1 MSTGTPKNVVI
12 IGAAGRDFH
21 DFNVFYR
28 NSPQHRVV
36 AFTAAQIPDIDGRT
50 YPAELAGEG
59 YPEGIPIH
67 PEDELG
73 DLIRRHAVRECTMS
87 YSDLSH
93 EAVMHKA
100 SIVNAAGADFRIL
113 GPDVTMLQSKRPVIA
128 IGAVRTGC
136 GKSQVSRRVCQILR
150 EMGKTVAAV
159 RHPMPYG
166 DLRKQICQR
175 FATYEDLARHECTI
189 EEREEYEPH
198 IAMGN
203 VVYAGV
209 DYEQILRQAE
219 QEAEVVVWDGGNND
233 LPFYKPNLFLVV
245 ADPHRAGHELRYFPG
260 ETNARMADV
269 VVINKVNT
277 ADPKDV
283 ETVERNI
290 RGINPNARILH
301 AASPVTVDDPE
312 LVRGKRVLV
321 VEDGPTLT
329 HGEMRYGAGHVAA
342 QMLGAAQIVDPR
354 PHAVGS
360 IKATYENYP
369 HISEIVPA
377 MGYGDTQMSELRDTI
392 NAADCDLVL
401 IGTPIDLGRL
411 LELEK
416 PYVRVKYE
424 VDDETASALREEIEQ
439 VV

>member
-1 MSTGTPKNVVI
+1 MGTPKNVVI

-28 NSPQHRVV
+28 NSPQYRVV

-67 PEDELG
+67 PEDELAS
-73 DLIRRHAVRECTMS
+73 LIRRHGVRECTMS

-203 VVYAGV
+203 LVYAGV

-260 ETNARMADV
+260 ETNALMTDV
-269 VVINKVNT
+269 VIINKVNT

-283 ETVERNI
+283 VR
-290 RGINPNARILH
+290 RSAGRWP
-301 AASPVTVDDPE
+301 ASCT
-312 LVRGKRVLV
+312 
-321 VEDGPTLT
+321 
-329 HGEMRYGAGHVAA
+329 
-342 QMLGAAQIVDPR
+342 PR
-354 PHAVGS
+354 
-360 IKATYENYP
+360 
-369 HISEIVPA
+369 
-377 MGYGDTQMSELRDTI
+377 R
-392 NAADCDLVL
+392 
-401 IGTPIDLGRL
+401 R
-411 LELEK
+411 
-416 PYVRVKYE
+416 
-424 VDDETASALREEIEQ
+424 
-439 VV
+439 